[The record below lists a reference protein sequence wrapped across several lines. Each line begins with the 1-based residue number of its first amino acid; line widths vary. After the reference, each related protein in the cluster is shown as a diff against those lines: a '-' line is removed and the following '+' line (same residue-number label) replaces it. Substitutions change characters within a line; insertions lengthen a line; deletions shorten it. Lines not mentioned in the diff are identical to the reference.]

1 MKSNSIK
8 LSSFARSH
16 ISSLNGTA
24 IQQTFRP
31 VRWSSTNT
39 PTVAEAASVND
50 KKGWK
55 NRIAEITNIYREPY
69 PRLSVDKRSISCDE
83 FHSKYKDIKP
93 NETAEQ
99 DLVVI
104 YGRIQSTRIAGSKLI
119 FLDLVQNGR
128 KVQILCNQRHL
139 DGTGVTPEKF
149 KQFYHLLRRGDVFS
163 AIGKPH
169 RTGRGELSVTASEL
183 PKLITPCLHD
193 IPLRIKEQESSPYDR
208 HVQLLS
214 SPTAA
219 DILRARS
226 SIIQYI
232 RTFFLDKSF
241 MEVETPILAS
251 VAGGAV
257 ARPFETSATEFPDR
271 PLSLRIAP
279 ELWLKRLVVGGFDK
293 VFEIGQSFRNEGKN
307 PLPPYPGFFLPCNS
321 REKQEN
327 NHLKL
332 GVKSTGLDKTHN
344 PEFTTCEFYHAFADL
359 ETLISLTES
368 IFTGLSQHVH
378 NLNQTL
384 PTLSPTTASFAA
396 PFSRLDFIPDLEA
409 AMGHKLPDFVSTPT
423 EEAAKI
429 ILDLFEQLH
438 HPPPTNATLPRLLD
452 RLSSIYLEPQCKN
465 PTFIIN
471 HPECLS
477 PLSKS
482 FIHPANGQ
490 VVTAR
495 AELFVDKREMV
506 NMYEEE
512 NSPFEQRRKFEIQL
526 GFQGQAVEE
535 EGEGKM
541 DESYVQALQWG
552 LPPTGGWGC
561 GVDRLVMLFT
571 GAGRIGD
578 VLSFGNLRSV
588 TRSE

>member
-1 MKSNSIK
+1 MTSCSRWGSQVS
-8 LSSFARSH
+8 LDRPFARFTRSY
-16 ISSLNGTA
+16 ISSPRRITTT
-24 IQQTFRP
+24 QHTFRP

-39 PTVAEAASVND
+39 PTGPDAESPVD

-55 NRIAEITNIYREPY
+55 NRIAEIRNVCPEPY
-69 PRLSVDKRSISCDE
+69 PRLSIDKRSITCDE
-83 FHSKYKDIKP
+83 FHSKYNYVKP

-99 DLVVI
+99 DSVVI
-104 YGRIQSTRIAGSKLI
+104 YGRIQSARIAGSKLI

-128 KVQILCNQRHL
+128 KVQVLCNQRRL
-139 DGTGVTPEKF
+139 DAMGVTPEKF

-163 AIGKPH
+163 TIGSPH

-193 IPLRIKEQESSPYDR
+193 IPIRIKEQETSPYDR

-232 RTFFLDKSF
+232 RTFFLDKHF

-257 ARPFETSATEFPDR
+257 ARPFQTSATEFPDR

-279 ELWLKRLVVGGFDK
+279 ELWLKRLVVSGFDK
-293 VFEIGQSFRNEGKN
+293 VFEIGPSFRNE
-307 PLPPYPGFFLPCNS
+307 
-321 REKQEN
+321 
-327 NHLKL
+327 
-332 GVKSTGLDKTHN
+332 GLDKTHN

-368 IFTGLSQHVH
+368 LLTGLSQHIH
-378 NLNQTL
+378 NLNQQTL
-384 PTLSPTTASFAA
+384 ETLTPTTASFAT
-396 PFSRLDFIPDLEA
+396 PFRRLDFIPDLET
-409 AMGHKLPDFVSTPT
+409 AMGQKLPDLTSTPT
-423 EEAAKI
+423 EEATTKV
-429 ILDLFEQLH
+429 LQLFEQLN
-438 HPPPTNATLPRLLD
+438 HPRPANATLPRLLD
-452 RLSSIYLEPQCKN
+452 RLSAIYLEPQCKD

-482 FIHPANGQ
+482 FIHPTCGQ
-490 VVTAR
+490 IVAAR
-495 AELFVDKREMV
+495 AELFIDEREVV

-526 GFQGQAVEE
+526 GFQEDAVEV
-535 EGEGKM
+535 EGDGKM
-541 DESYVQALQWG
+541 DESYLQALQWG

-561 GVDRLVMLFT
+561 GVDRLCMLFT
-571 GAGRIGD
+571 GARRIGD

>member
-1 MKSNSIK
+1 MAEESETI
-8 LSSFARSH
+8 FTRSY
-16 ISSLNGTA
+16 ISSPRIITTT
-24 IQQTFRP
+24 QHTFRP

-39 PTVAEAASVND
+39 PTGPDAESPVD

-55 NRIAEITNIYREPY
+55 NRIAEIRNVCPEPY
-69 PRLSVDKRSISCDE
+69 PRLSIDKRSITCDE
-83 FHSKYKDIKP
+83 FHSKYSYVKP

-99 DLVVI
+99 DSVVI
-104 YGRIQSTRIAGSKLI
+104 YGRIQSARIAGSKLI

-128 KVQILCNQRHL
+128 KVQVLCNQRHL
-139 DGTGVTPEKF
+139 DAMGVTPEKF

-163 AIGKPH
+163 TIGSPH

-183 PKLITPCLHD
+183 PTLITPCLHD
-193 IPLRIKEQESSPYDR
+193 IPLRIKEQDTSPYDR

-232 RTFFLDKSF
+232 RTFFLDKHF

-257 ARPFETSATEFPDR
+257 ARPFQTSATEFPDR

-279 ELWLKRLVVGGFDK
+279 ELWLKRLVVSGFDK
-293 VFEIGQSFRNEGKN
+293 VFEIGPSFRNE
-307 PLPPYPGFFLPCNS
+307 
-321 REKQEN
+321 
-327 NHLKL
+327 
-332 GVKSTGLDKTHN
+332 GLDKTHN

-368 IFTGLSQHVH
+368 LFTGLSQHIH
-378 NLNQTL
+378 NLNQQTL
-384 PTLSPTTASFAA
+384 ETLTPTTASFAT
-396 PFSRLDFIPDLEA
+396 PFRRLDFIPDLET
-409 AMGHKLPDFVSTPT
+409 AMDQKLPDLTSTPT
-423 EEAAKI
+423 EEATTKV
-429 ILDLFEQLH
+429 LQLFEQLN
-438 HPPPTNATLPRLLD
+438 HPRPANATLPRLLD
-452 RLSSIYLEPQCKN
+452 RLSAIYLEPQCKD

-482 FIHPANGQ
+482 FIHPTCGQ
-490 VVTAR
+490 IVAAR
-495 AELFVDKREMV
+495 AELFIDEREVV

-526 GFQGQAVEE
+526 GFQEDAVEV
-535 EGEGKM
+535 EGDGKM
-541 DESYVQALQWG
+541 DESYLQALQWG

-561 GVDRLVMLFT
+561 GVDRLCMLFT
-571 GAGRIGD
+571 GARRIGD

>member
-1 MKSNSIK
+1 MRTSCSRWPVSIPSNAQGRDTTSTEPLQIM
-8 LSSFARSH
+8 LWRTRAWFTPSH
-16 ISSLNGTA
+16 ISSLNGTT
-24 IQQTFRP
+24 IQHTFRP

-39 PTVAEAASVND
+39 PTPAEADSLSD

-55 NRIAEITNIYREPY
+55 NRIAEIRNVYPEPY

-83 FHSKYKDIKP
+83 FHSKYEHVKP
-93 NETAEQ
+93 NETAEK
-99 DLVVI
+99 DSVVI
-104 YGRIQSTRIAGSKLI
+104 YGRIQSARIAGSKLI

-128 KVQILCNQRHL
+128 KVQVLCNQRLL

-193 IPLRIKEQESSPYDR
+193 IPLRIKEQETSPYDR

-226 SIIQYI
+226 SIIQYL
-232 RTFFLDKSF
+232 RTFFLDRSF
-241 MEVETPILAS
+241 MEVETPILGS

-257 ARPFETSATEFPDR
+257 ARPFETSATEFPER

-279 ELWLKRLVVGGFDK
+279 ELWLKRLVVGGFDR
-293 VFEIGQSFRNEGKN
+293 VFEIGQSFRNEG
-307 PLPPYPGFFLPCNS
+307 S
-321 REKQEN
+321 
-327 NHLKL
+327 
-332 GVKSTGLDKTHN
+332 LDKTHN

-368 IFTGLSQHVH
+368 IFTGLSQHIH

-384 PTLSPTTASFAA
+384 PTLTPTTANFEA
-396 PFSRLDFIPDLEA
+396 PFRRLDFIPDLET
-409 AMGHKLPDFVSTPT
+409 AMGRKLPDLTSTPT
-423 EEAAKI
+423 EEATRAV
-429 ILDLFEQLH
+429 LDLFDQLH
-438 HPPPTNATLPRLLD
+438 HAPPANATLPRLLD
-452 RLSSIYLEPQCKN
+452 RLSSLYLEPQCKN
-465 PTFIIN
+465 PTFITN

-482 FIHPANGQ
+482 FVHPANGQ
-490 VVTAR
+490 VVAAR
-495 AELFVDKREMV
+495 AELFVDTREVV

-512 NSPFEQRRKFEIQL
+512 NSPFEQRRKFEMQL
-526 GFQGQAVEE
+526 GFQGGAVEE

-588 TRSE
+588 TRCE

>member
-1 MKSNSIK
+1 MQCK
-8 LSSFARSH
+8 LLDVLNVYGNKLYALSH
-16 ISSLNGTA
+16 LTSPSRTTTTT
-24 IQQTFRP
+24 QQTFRP

-39 PTVAEAASVND
+39 PTDPDPDSTVD

-55 NRIAEITNIYREPY
+55 NRLAEIRNTCPEPY

-83 FHSKYKDIKP
+83 FHSKYNYVKP

-99 DLVVI
+99 DSVVI
-104 YGRIQSTRIAGSKLI
+104 YGRIQSARIAGSKLI

-128 KVQILCNQRHL
+128 KLQVLCNQRHL
-139 DGTGVTPEKF
+139 DSMGVTPEKF

-163 AIGKPH
+163 VIGRPH
-169 RTGRGELSVTASEL
+169 RTSRGELSVTASEI

-193 IPLRIKEQESSPYDR
+193 IPLRIKEQETSPYDR

-232 RTFFLDKSF
+232 RNFFLDKSF

-251 VAGGAV
+251 MAGGAV
-257 ARPFETSATEFPDR
+257 ARPFQTSATEFPHR

-293 VFEIGQSFRNEGKN
+293 VFEIGPSFRNE
-307 PLPPYPGFFLPCNS
+307 
-321 REKQEN
+321 
-327 NHLKL
+327 
-332 GVKSTGLDKTHN
+332 GLDKTHN
-344 PEFTTCEFYHAFADL
+344 PEFTTCEFYHAFANL

-368 IFTGLSQHVH
+368 FFRGLSQHISTLH
-378 NLNQTL
+378 QTL
-384 PTLSPTTASFAA
+384 ETLSPTTASFTA
-396 PFSRLDFIPDLEA
+396 PFHRLDFIPDLER
-409 AMGHKLPDFVSTPT
+409 AMGRGLPDLTSTPT
-423 EEAAKI
+423 EEATSQV
-429 ILDLFEQLH
+429 LQLFEQLNH
-438 HPPPTNATLPRLLD
+438 VPPANATLPRLLD
-452 RLSSIYLEPQCKN
+452 RLSAIYLEPLCKD

-482 FIHPANGQ
+482 FIHPTGGQ
-490 VVTAR
+490 TVAAR
-495 AELFVDKREMV
+495 AELFIDGREVV

-512 NSPFEQRRKFEIQL
+512 NSPFEQRRKFEMQL
-526 GFQGQAVEE
+526 GFQGD
-535 EGEGKM
+535 GEVDGDGKM
-541 DESYVQALQWG
+541 DETYLQALQWG

-561 GVDRLVMLFT
+561 GVDRLCMLFT
-571 GAGRIGD
+571 GARRIGD

>member
-1 MKSNSIK
+1 MRTSCSRWVSQVS
-8 LSSFARSH
+8 LDRPFASFTRAH
-16 ISSLNGTA
+16 IPFPSGTA

-31 VRWSSTNT
+31 VRWSSSNT
-39 PTVAEAASVND
+39 PTVSEADSVSD

-55 NRIAEITNIYREPY
+55 NRIAEIKNVYSEPY

-83 FHSKYKDIKP
+83 FHSKYKHITP

-99 DLVVI
+99 DSVVI
-104 YGRIQSTRIAGSKLI
+104 YGRIQSARIAGSKLI
-119 FLDLVQNGR
+119 FLDLVQDGR
-128 KVQILCNQRHL
+128 KVQVLCNQRHL

-149 KQFYHLLRRGDVFS
+149 KQFYHLMRRGDVFS

-169 RTGRGELSVTASEL
+169 RTGRGELSVTVTEL

-193 IPLRIKEQESSPYDR
+193 IPLRMKDQESSQYDR

-241 MEVETPILAS
+241 MEMETPILAS

-293 VFEIGQSFRNEGKN
+293 VFEIGQSFRNEG
-307 PLPPYPGFFLPCNS
+307 
-321 REKQEN
+321 
-327 NHLKL
+327 
-332 GVKSTGLDKTHN
+332 LDKTHN

-368 IFTGLSQHVH
+368 FFTGLSQHIH
-378 NLNQTL
+378 DLNQTL

-396 PFSRLDFIPDLEA
+396 PFRRLDFIPDLET
-409 AMGHKLPDFVSTPT
+409 AMGHKLPDFASTPT
-423 EEAAKI
+423 EESTKA
-429 ILDLFEQLH
+429 
-438 HPPPTNATLPRLLD
+438 
-452 RLSSIYLEPQCKN
+452 
-465 PTFIIN
+465 
-471 HPECLS
+471 
-477 PLSKS
+477 
-482 FIHPANGQ
+482 
-490 VVTAR
+490 
-495 AELFVDKREMV
+495 
-506 NMYEEE
+506 
-512 NSPFEQRRKFEIQL
+512 
-526 GFQGQAVEE
+526 
-535 EGEGKM
+535 
-541 DESYVQALQWG
+541 
-552 LPPTGGWGC
+552 
-561 GVDRLVMLFT
+561 
-571 GAGRIGD
+571 
-578 VLSFGNLRSV
+578 
-588 TRSE
+588 

>member
-1 MKSNSIK
+1 MQMQFSC
-8 LSSFARSH
+8 SFNGRKTTTTTTTQRYFRS
-16 ISSLNGTA
+16 
-24 IQQTFRP
+24 

-39 PTVAEAASVND
+39 PTGPDTDNTVD

-55 NRIAEITNIYREPY
+55 NRIAEIRNICPEPY
-69 PRLSVDKRSISCDE
+69 PRLPIDKRSISCDE
-83 FHSKYKDIKP
+83 FHAKYNYIKP

-99 DLVVI
+99 DSVVI
-104 YGRIQSTRIAGSKLI
+104 YGRIQSARTGGSKLI

-128 KVQILCNQRHL
+128 KLQVLCNQRHL
-139 DGTGVTPEKF
+139 DVMGVTPEKF
-149 KQFYHLLRRGDVFS
+149 RQFYNLLRRGDVFS
-163 AIGKPH
+163 IIGKPH
-169 RTGRGELSVTASEL
+169 RTSRGELSVTASEL
-183 PKLITPCLHD
+183 PKLIAPCLHD
-193 IPLRIKEQESSPYDR
+193 IPLRIKEQETSPYDR

-232 RTFFLDKSF
+232 RNFFLDKAF

-257 ARPFETSATEFPDR
+257 ARPFQTSATEFPDR

-293 VFEIGQSFRNEGKN
+293 VFEIGPSFRNE
-307 PLPPYPGFFLPCNS
+307 
-321 REKQEN
+321 
-327 NHLKL
+327 
-332 GVKSTGLDKTHN
+332 GLDKTHN

-368 IFTGLSQHVH
+368 FFMGLSQHIR

-384 PTLSPTTASFAA
+384 ETLSPTTASFAA
-396 PFSRLDFIPDLEA
+396 RFRRLDFIPDVEK
-409 AMGHKLPDFVSTPT
+409 AMGQRLPDLTSTPT
-423 EEAAKI
+423 EEATTQV
-429 ILDLFEQLH
+429 LQLFGQLNH
-438 HPPPTNATLPRLLD
+438 IPPANATLPRLLD
-452 RLSSIYLEPQCKN
+452 RLSAIYLEPLCKD

-482 FIHPANGQ
+482 FTHPTCGQ
-490 VVTAR
+490 TVAAR
-495 AELFVDKREMV
+495 AELFIDGREVV

-526 GFQGQAVEE
+526 RFQGDVEVD
-535 EGEGKM
+535 GDGKM
-541 DESYVQALQWG
+541 DETYLQALQWG

-561 GVDRLVMLFT
+561 GVDRLCMLFT
-571 GAGRIGD
+571 GARRIGD